1 MNTFIELGIFSLVTL
16 HMKYY
21 VDYYLNFSLV
31 LDLKFY
37 ALREQG
43 RKGWGEGGEE
53 RKKGVRRER
62 KEKWQIRQE
71 QNLNFYCI
79 DSTASLLVF
88 FFLLPVYSLQHYPL
102 TLACLDRLDVIYV
115 VFFIIQFSCS
125 FKTTLTIFLH

>member
-43 RKGWGEGGEE
+43 RKGGEGGEE
-53 RKKGVRRER
+53 RKMAARRER
-62 KEKWQIRQE
+62 KEKW
-71 QNLNFYCI
+71 
-79 DSTASLLVF
+79 
-88 FFLLPVYSLQHYPL
+88 
-102 TLACLDRLDVIYV
+102 
-115 VFFIIQFSCS
+115 
-125 FKTTLTIFLH
+125 

>member
-71 QNLNFYCI
+71 QNLNFYRI

-88 FFLLPVYSLQHYPL
+88 FFITRLLTAALSSN
-102 TLACLDRLDVIYV
+102 TCM
-115 VFFIIQFSCS
+115 S
-125 FKTTLTIFLH
+125 

>member
-43 RKGWGEGGEE
+43 RKGGRGGRGEE
-53 RKKGVRRER
+53 NGRKAREKR
-62 KEKWQIRQE
+62 KMVNKARAEFE
-71 QNLNFYCI
+71 
-79 DSTASLLVF
+79 
-88 FFLLPVYSLQHYPL
+88 FLLH
-102 TLACLDRLDVIYV
+102 
-115 VFFIIQFSCS
+115 
-125 FKTTLTIFLH
+125 

>member
-43 RKGWGEGGEE
+43 RKGGRGEGGEE
-53 RKKGVRRER
+53 RKMAARRER
-62 KEKWQIRQE
+62 KEKW
-71 QNLNFYCI
+71 
-79 DSTASLLVF
+79 
-88 FFLLPVYSLQHYPL
+88 
-102 TLACLDRLDVIYV
+102 
-115 VFFIIQFSCS
+115 
-125 FKTTLTIFLH
+125 

>member
-43 RKGWGEGGEE
+43 RKGGGRGERRGKWPQGERE
-53 RKKGVRRER
+53 KKNG
-62 KEKWQIRQE
+62 K
-71 QNLNFYCI
+71 
-79 DSTASLLVF
+79 
-88 FFLLPVYSLQHYPL
+88 
-102 TLACLDRLDVIYV
+102 
-115 VFFIIQFSCS
+115 
-125 FKTTLTIFLH
+125 

>member
-43 RKGWGEGGEE
+43 RKGGGEGGEE
-53 RKKGVRRER
+53 RKKAARRER
-62 KEKWQIRQE
+62 KEKW
-71 QNLNFYCI
+71 
-79 DSTASLLVF
+79 
-88 FFLLPVYSLQHYPL
+88 
-102 TLACLDRLDVIYV
+102 
-115 VFFIIQFSCS
+115 
-125 FKTTLTIFLH
+125 

>member
-43 RKGWGEGGEE
+43 RKGGGRGEGGEE
-53 RKKGVRRER
+53 RKKAARRER
-62 KEKWQIRQE
+62 KEKW
-71 QNLNFYCI
+71 
-79 DSTASLLVF
+79 
-88 FFLLPVYSLQHYPL
+88 
-102 TLACLDRLDVIYV
+102 
-115 VFFIIQFSCS
+115 
-125 FKTTLTIFLH
+125 

>member
-43 RKGWGEGGEE
+43 RKGGGGGGRGEE
-53 RKKGVRRER
+53 KGC
-62 KEKWQIRQE
+62 K
-71 QNLNFYCI
+71 
-79 DSTASLLVF
+79 A
-88 FFLLPVYSLQHYPL
+88 
-102 TLACLDRLDVIYV
+102 
-115 VFFIIQFSCS
+115 
-125 FKTTLTIFLH
+125 

>member
-43 RKGWGEGGEE
+43 RKGGGGGGRGEE
-53 RKKGVRRER
+53 KGRKAREKR
-62 KEKWQIRQE
+62 KMVNKARAEFE
-71 QNLNFYCI
+71 
-79 DSTASLLVF
+79 
-88 FFLLPVYSLQHYPL
+88 FLLH
-102 TLACLDRLDVIYV
+102 
-115 VFFIIQFSCS
+115 
-125 FKTTLTIFLH
+125 

>member
-43 RKGWGEGGEE
+43 RKGGRGRGEE
-53 RKKGVRRER
+53 NDRKAREKR
-62 KEKWQIRQE
+62 KMVNKARAEFE
-71 QNLNFYCI
+71 
-79 DSTASLLVF
+79 
-88 FFLLPVYSLQHYPL
+88 FLLH
-102 TLACLDRLDVIYV
+102 
-115 VFFIIQFSCS
+115 
-125 FKTTLTIFLH
+125 

>member
-43 RKGWGEGGEE
+43 RKGGGGEE
-53 RKKGVRRER
+53 RKMTARRER
-62 KEKWQIRQE
+62 KEKW
-71 QNLNFYCI
+71 
-79 DSTASLLVF
+79 
-88 FFLLPVYSLQHYPL
+88 
-102 TLACLDRLDVIYV
+102 
-115 VFFIIQFSCS
+115 
-125 FKTTLTIFLH
+125 

>member
-43 RKGWGEGGEE
+43 RKGGRGE
-53 RKKGVRRER
+53 RKGKWPQGERE
-62 KEKWQIRQE
+62 KK
-71 QNLNFYCI
+71 NG
-79 DSTASLLVF
+79 
-88 FFLLPVYSLQHYPL
+88 
-102 TLACLDRLDVIYV
+102 
-115 VFFIIQFSCS
+115 
-125 FKTTLTIFLH
+125 K